1 MSCALEKAL
10 RNIEQQDNDF
20 CNITA
25 SLCDISDNEA
35 MNNTDLDVPAFNFS
49 FNPNANFFNP
59 IANDVGGEFRLD
71 NLFAS
76 CKPVQKQTSQC
87 DMKLTVSSKV
97 INLDDV
103 IRPEPVNYDSDQWG
117 GAFDRF
123 TPYNRNVNVQTEIR
137 PASQECT

>member
-1 MSCALEKAL
+1 
-10 RNIEQQDNDF
+10 
-20 CNITA
+20 
-25 SLCDISDNEA
+25 
-35 MNNTDLDVPAFNFS
+35 MNNNDLDVPAFNFS

-59 IANDVGGEFRLD
+59 IGNDEGGAFRLD

-103 IRPEPVNYDSDQWG
+103 IRPEPVNYESDQWG
-117 GAFDRF
+117 GVFDRF
-123 TPYNRNVNVQTEIR
+123 TPYDRNVNVLTEIL
-137 PASQECT
+137 PASQEYT